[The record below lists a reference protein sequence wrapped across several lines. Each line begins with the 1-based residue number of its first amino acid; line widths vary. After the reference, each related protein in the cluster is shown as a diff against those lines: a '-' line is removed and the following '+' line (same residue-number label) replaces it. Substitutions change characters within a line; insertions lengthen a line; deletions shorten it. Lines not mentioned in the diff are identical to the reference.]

1 MPCMCP
7 LILLLFC
14 TCVHRMPCLALYPP
28 YHNSKIPLLKS
39 GYITSNYLIIQKNP
53 VYIPTMEIRY
63 CLIQSP
69 FHYGTSYLNDNL
81 NYTPCNHKLDN
92 LFGTVTR
99 AARKSTL
106 EIKLS
111 IPVNQSGTRCFDY
124 TLQVPPILS
133 TWSSTTTSTTSSFEQ
148 LCWTYQNHVL

>member
-1 MPCMCP
+1 
-7 LILLLFC
+7 
-14 TCVHRMPCLALYPP
+14 
-28 YHNSKIPLLKS
+28 
-39 GYITSNYLIIQKNP
+39 
-53 VYIPTMEIRY
+53 MEIRY

-81 NYTPCNHKLDN
+81 DYTPCNHKLDN

-99 AARKSTL
+99 AARKSTH

-124 TLQVPPILS
+124 TLQVTTNFVSENCQITLLLEMKQKLS
-133 TWSSTTTSTTSSFEQ
+133 LT
-148 LCWTYQNHVL
+148 